1 MRCIL
6 HIKISIEHAPSQT
19 EKFLSVSDLS
29 TGKISIV
36 HLRCVGS
43 QSLESFP
50 LFDSKIIGKDAQCRS
65 HFLHN
70 RVVQATVFL
79 RLHSEFG
86 EKGSQLH
93 HFRCPVDQTNRLAL

>member
-29 TGKISIV
+29 TSKVSIV
-36 HLRCVGS
+36 HLRCIGS

-50 LFDSKIIGKDAQCRS
+50 LFDSKIVSKDAQSRS

-70 RVVQATVFL
+70 WVVQATVFL

-86 EKGSQLH
+86 EKGPQLH
-93 HFRCPVDQTNRLAL
+93 HFRCPVDQANCFAL